1 MNSHQ
6 GWLNV
11 YKPINI
17 TSFGLDQN
25 SELLICANANIYK
38 LISDEEP

>member
-1 MNSHQ
+1 MNNLP

-17 TSFGLDQN
+17 TSFGVLKKIKDII
-25 SELLICANANIYK
+25 ETFEVIETARK
-38 LISDEEP
+38 L